1 MDCQNLNSLR
11 HNETR
16 RRQALFLR
24 IAALC
29 LGSAATGVLFLPVF
43 HGVFNNLSYSL
54 NGYQLLTASLRVN
67 DSVIPLPLSLRLALA
82 GVLAGCIGG
91 GVLLVLKKASAAGGA
106 YAAGALCAVM
116 LLSGS
121 ASLQERVAAVGVDN
135 IHLSMQSG
143 FFWRWPFPC
152 LPRR

>member
-11 HNETR
+11 HSETR

-91 GVLLVLKKASAAGGA
+91 GVLLVLKKASAAGGRLCGG
-106 YAAGALCAVM
+106 GALRRHAALRQR
-116 LLSGS
+116 LLTGARSSCGC
-121 ASLQERVAAVGVDN
+121 G
-135 IHLSMQSG
+135 
-143 FFWRWPFPC
+143 
-152 LPRR
+152 

>member
-11 HNETR
+11 HSETR

-54 NGYQLLTASLRVN
+54 NGYQLLTARCVLT
-67 DSVIPLPLSLRLALA
+67 IPLSP
-82 GVLAGCIGG
+82 C
-91 GVLLVLKKASAAGGA
+91 
-106 YAAGALCAVM
+106 
-116 LLSGS
+116 
-121 ASLQERVAAVGVDN
+121 
-135 IHLSMQSG
+135 
-143 FFWRWPFPC
+143 PFRC
-152 LPRR
+152 G

>member
-11 HNETR
+11 HSETR

-91 GVLLVLKKASAAGGA
+91 GCCS
-106 YAAGALCAVM
+106 C
-116 LLSGS
+116 
-121 ASLQERVAAVGVDN
+121 
-135 IHLSMQSG
+135 
-143 FFWRWPFPC
+143 
-152 LPRR
+152 

>member
-11 HNETR
+11 HSETR

-67 DSVIPLPLSLRLALA
+67 DSVIPCPSLRLALA

-91 GVLLVLKKASAAGGA
+91 GVLLVLKKPRQQAAPMRR
-106 YAAGALCAVM
+106 GALRRHAALRQR
-116 LLSGS
+116 LLTGARSSCGC
-121 ASLQERVAAVGVDN
+121 G
-135 IHLSMQSG
+135 
-143 FFWRWPFPC
+143 
-152 LPRR
+152 

>member
-11 HNETR
+11 HSETR

-91 GVLLVLKKASAAGGA
+91 GVLLVLKKSLGSRRRLCGGGA
-106 YAAGALCAVM
+106 LRRHAALRQRLLTGARSSC
-116 LLSGS
+116 GC
-121 ASLQERVAAVGVDN
+121 G
-135 IHLSMQSG
+135 
-143 FFWRWPFPC
+143 
-152 LPRR
+152 

>member
-11 HNETR
+11 HSETR

-67 DSVIPLPLSLRLALA
+67 DSVIPLPPFAAASPRGRACRLHRWRGVARAEKSLGSRRRL
-82 GVLAGCIGG
+82 CGG
-91 GVLLVLKKASAAGGA
+91 GALRRHAALRQRLLTGA
-106 YAAGALCAVM
+106 RSSCGC
-116 LLSGS
+116 G
-121 ASLQERVAAVGVDN
+121 
-135 IHLSMQSG
+135 
-143 FFWRWPFPC
+143 
-152 LPRR
+152 